1 MFLKLGQEAVLILA
15 VVNRVSKAKTQV
27 AVAVGIKEGICFGDS
42 ENVEIK
48 QANHRVRIMQ
58 HTGWEFKVC
67 PFDLHIEGV
76 QEIEV
81 LDLVDGAGHILGS
94 SCVIWSCPELIN
106 TSAVFAFVSHDGNFI
121 QGSVGNQWEHYIW
134 ISKFEGQNVIKV
146 IQNRHPHILNSVW
159 CALFKC
165 RVLVQALFSL
175 LKFFRKGEF
184 LIIEVEVSCSGE
196 FDELSWR

>member
-1 MFLKLGQEAVLILA
+1 MQGCAFKKILISGSESNLRGGISSVFHLRVNTKYFFVDQTMFLKLGQEAVLILA

-42 ENVEIK
+42 EYVEIK
-48 QANHRVRIMQ
+48 QANHRIWIMQ

-94 SCVIWSCPELIN
+94 SCVIWSCPEWIN
-106 TSAVFAFVSHDGNFI
+106 TSAVFALVSHDGNFI
-121 QGSVGNQWEHYIW
+121 QGSVGN
-134 ISKFEGQNVIKV
+134 
-146 IQNRHPHILNSVW
+146 
-159 CALFKC
+159 
-165 RVLVQALFSL
+165 
-175 LKFFRKGEF
+175 
-184 LIIEVEVSCSGE
+184 
-196 FDELSWR
+196 